1 MLLCYENQA
10 SVSDKAIMVDSYPQI
25 RLFSK
30 NVDDYL
36 IRILSLPRVFFIIDS
51 GSVGYFIS
59 KEVGKGCYIK
69 TTNKSGIYIP

>member
-1 MLLCYENQA
+1 
-10 SVSDKAIMVDSYPQI
+10 MVDSYPQI

-36 IRILSLPRVFFIIDS
+36 IRILSIPRVFFIIDS
-51 GSVGYFIS
+51 ESVGYFIS
-59 KEVGKGCYIK
+59 KEVGKGFYIK